1 MTKLGGVALLNIHRL
16 VYRSPDIAWYT
27 MTTHLLSVIRLSS
40 APQAIRVQASRVLN
54 EILLVV
60 PRNLTG
66 TGDLQ
71 AQVQRRVLDVLAQQV
86 VPETSVS
93 AASSNTSIELR
104 RMGLETLHQILQS
117 SGHTLVVGWETIF
130 HMLESVCR
138 PALPVRSAS
147 SDDSVPVSSQP
158 PSPVSRLKPLPS
170 GLGLGAPNDKGHS
183 SLVKIA
189 FLSLKLVCDSI
200 SSLVPEHL
208 RLCISTLGQFGRQSD
223 TNIALTAAASLLW
236 SVSDAIQAKRKN
248 AEQEPQYS
256 ELWMFLL
263 SEELGLCTDARPE
276 VRDGAIQTLFRT
288 MQLYGSTLSAE
299 TWDQCI
305 WKITFPL
312 LDALTVEIRQQ
323 AAVGDVEMSEE
334 TSWDESKILALQS
347 IGAIFHEFLVSRIMT
362 LESFPTA
369 WEMFVRHIQD
379 SVLLDNRP
387 ISAPALRCLE
397 KSIKASSAARD
408 EAKLRIDGVHAQVW
422 GLIDALG
429 NAVLRRAE
437 EPSPSETTPRS
448 PFTQESLIAFVNV
461 IQCTRSVSRSA
472 EGEEWQLER
481 LTRLMAILKGKLSL
495 INLCHG

>member
-1 MTKLGGVALLNIHRL
+1 MLNIHRL
-16 VYRSPDIAWYT
+16 IYRLPDIAWYT
-27 MTTHLLSVIRLSS
+27 TTTHLLSVIRLSS
-40 APQAIRVQASRVLN
+40 APQAIRVQAARVLD

-60 PRNLTG
+60 PRNLTSA
-66 TGDLQ
+66 GDLQ

-93 AASSNTSIELR
+93 VASSNTSIELR

-138 PALPVRSAS
+138 PTLPVRSAS
-147 SDDSVPVSSQP
+147 TDSVSALSQP
-158 PSPVSRLKPLPS
+158 SSPVSRLKPLPS
-170 GLGLGAPNDKGHS
+170 GLGYGAPPSDKGHN

-189 FLSLKLVCDSI
+189 FLSLTLVCDSV
-200 SSLVPEHL
+200 SSLSPEHL

-236 SVSDAIQAKRKN
+236 SVSDAIQAKRKD

-263 SEELGLCTDARPE
+263 SEELGLCTDMRPE
-276 VRDGAIQTLFRT
+276 VRDGATQTLFRT
-288 MQLYGSTLSAE
+288 MQLYGSTLSTE
-299 TWDQCI
+299 MWDQCI
-305 WKITFPL
+305 WRVTFPL
-312 LDALTVEIRQQ
+312 LDALTTEIRQQ
-323 AAVGDVEMSEE
+323 ASAGDADLSGE

-347 IGAIFHEFLVSRIMT
+347 IGAIFHEFLVSRIMS

-369 WEMFVRHIQD
+369 WETFVRHIQD

-397 KSIKASSAARD
+397 KAIKASSAASG
-408 EAKLRIDGVHAQVW
+408 ETKAHVKGVHAQVW
-422 GLIDALG
+422 GLIDTLG
-429 NAVLRRAE
+429 DAVLSRVEAR
-437 EPSPSETTPRS
+437 SPSETTPNS
-448 PFTQESLIAFVNV
+448 PFTQESLVAFVNV
-461 IQCTRSVSRSA
+461 IQCTRSVNRLV
-472 EGEEWQLER
+472 EGREWQLDR
-481 LTRLMAILKGKLSL
+481 LTRLMAILKGMIANRDGCTKANKLQVY
-495 INLCHG
+495 